1 MMLCATLTKAA
12 PLDPWHYPR
21 PELAEKYLQV
31 FDIGLVAAQGLFA
44 KRRMGKSEFL
54 EQDLL
59 PAARAN
65 GYLTA
70 YVNLW
75 DAREH
80 PAPSLL
86 AALTLAIE
94 PKGFSKLVKTLN
106 TPLKKIKASAKVSGL
121 AEGSLEAE
129 LADNPSI
136 AGPRLSELLRGF
148 NKPRKRLLLVLDEA
162 QVLAESL
169 HTELAHSLRAG
180 LDSRKQN
187 IKVVFAGS
195 SEPTLRRMFGR
206 STEPF
211 YNWAPLEP
219 FELLG
224 AEFVK
229 AMVVKVNSLS
239 RFSLRLNEASAAY
252 AALKHTPEF
261 FRRYLTRY
269 LTHAELGSKAAL
281 EDTLAHVFSDA
292 NFAPGFK
299 RLLPADRE
307 VLRLLARGESDLFSE
322 RARRR
327 LGLALGVDRPV
338 TKSAPQHALKRL
350 QDADLV
356 IKLEH
361 GLYQLQDDAFAE
373 WLRNLE
379 LDL

>member
-1 MMLCATLTKAA
+1 
-12 PLDPWHYPR
+12 
-21 PELAEKYLQV
+21 
-31 FDIGLVAAQGLFA
+31 LFA

-86 AALTLAIE
+86 SALILAIE

-129 LADNPSI
+129 LADNPGI

-148 NKPRKRLLLVLDEA
+148 NKPGKRLVLVLDEA
-162 QVLAESL
+162 QVLAESS
-169 HTELAHSLRAG
+169 HTDLAHSLRAG

-195 SEPTLRRMFGR
+195 SESTLRRMFGR

-239 RFSLRLNEASAAY
+239 RFPLTLKEASAAY

-292 NFAPGFK
+292 NFLPRFK
-299 RLLPADRE
+299 RLLPADQE
-307 VLRLLARGESDLFSE
+307 VLKLLARGESDLFSE
-322 RARRR
+322 PARRH
-327 LGLALGVDRPV
+327 LGLALGVDHPV
-338 TKSAPQHALKRL
+338 TKSTPQHALKRL

-356 IKLEH
+356 IKLDH
-361 GLYQLQDDAFAE
+361 GQYQLQDDTFGE
-373 WLRNLE
+373 WLRDLE
-379 LDL
+379 LD

>member
-1 MMLCATLTKAA
+1 
-12 PLDPWHYPR
+12 
-21 PELAEKYLQV
+21 
-31 FDIGLVAAQGLFA
+31 
-44 KRRMGKSEFL
+44 
-54 EQDLL
+54 
-59 PAARAN
+59 
-65 GYLTA
+65 
-70 YVNLW
+70 
-75 DAREH
+75 
-80 PAPSLL
+80 
-86 AALTLAIE
+86 
-94 PKGFSKLVKTLN
+94 
-106 TPLKKIKASAKVSGL
+106 
-121 AEGSLEAE
+121 
-129 LADNPSI
+129 
-136 AGPRLSELLRGF
+136 
-148 NKPRKRLLLVLDEA
+148 
-162 QVLAESL
+162 
-169 HTELAHSLRAG
+169 
-180 LDSRKQN
+180 
-187 IKVVFAGS
+187 
-195 SEPTLRRMFGR
+195 
-206 STEPF
+206 
-211 YNWAPLEP
+211 
-219 FELLG
+219 
-224 AEFVK
+224 
-229 AMVVKVNSLS
+229 MVVKVNSLS